1 MNSLKT
7 IGQLFGDAVWSQHD
21 RACQIFGVQAA
32 HESPFYAPHR
42 FALENLCC
50 FGTRE
55 NNSKLFGGDFFANVV
70 NVFISME
77 FRFESRTKFLFK
89 EKCCLQ
95 SCIKSAVQRSE
106 GFRVGVLT
114 FRPSSINLI
123 IFSRIPESLF
133 GCSALA
139 IE

>member
-1 MNSLKT
+1 MLSGRSTIELYRRLMNL
-7 IGQLFGDAVWSQHD
+7 LFMHCTGLHWRTFAVS
-21 RACQIFGVQAA
+21 
-32 HESPFYAPHR
+32 E
-42 FALENLCC
+42 LENK
-50 FGTRE
+50 
-55 NNSKLFGGDFFANVV
+55 SKLFGGDFFSSVV

-77 FRFESRTKFLFK
+77 FRFESRIKFLFK